1 VQVNCLFTDGRQPI
15 GRGIGPALEAR
26 DVLAVLQN
34 APDAPADL
42 RERALLVAGA
52 VLELGGKASAGDGI
66 VLAAQTLDSGK
77 AWDKFRRICI
87 AQGGL
92 RTPPQARLVQALTAP
107 RDGKVLSID
116 NRRLSRLAKLAGA
129 PECAA
134 AGVHM
139 AVRLDDTVQA
149 GQPLLH
155 LHADSPANW
164 PMHWTTPSRRARSS
178 ASAEAGTA
186 LYHHCHMSK
195 FIIGLTGGVAAG
207 KAKSP
212 GASKPAA

>member
-129 PECAA
+129 RNAP
-134 AGVHM
+134 
-139 AVRLDDTVQA
+139 
-149 GQPLLH
+149 P
-155 LHADSPANW
+155 PACTW
-164 PMHWTTPSRRARSS
+164 PCGWTTRCRLASRCC
-178 ASAEAGTA
+178 TA
-186 LYHHCHMSK
+186 ACRLPGELAYALDYAQQEGE
-195 FIIGLTGGVAAG
+195 IIRIG
-207 KAKSP
+207 
-212 GASKPAA
+212 